1 MARWEDNVKAAEL
14 WQWASGPKSTGLPN
28 RNIELLKILPA
39 FAGDITGGLDLDV
52 VVEMYATRTGRMVSH
67 KIIRNYLSELS
78 TKNMETYY
86 EDAQGTNCGA
96 RPVQLTS
103 LQRSPSC
110 SLGWIAMRVKNCWT
124 MP

>member
-1 MARWEDNVKAAEL
+1 MGPRGSAPSLILVFASTKQDPAAIAAEL
-14 WQWASGPKSTGLPN
+14 GRRFPGVPMAGCSTTGEMSDGHHSRGSVVATAVVSPEVRWATTRIRGL
-28 RNIELLKILPA
+28 RN
-39 FAGDITGGLDLDV
+39 
-52 VVEMYATRTGRMVSH
+52 
-67 KIIRNYLSELS
+67 
-78 TKNMETYY
+78 Y